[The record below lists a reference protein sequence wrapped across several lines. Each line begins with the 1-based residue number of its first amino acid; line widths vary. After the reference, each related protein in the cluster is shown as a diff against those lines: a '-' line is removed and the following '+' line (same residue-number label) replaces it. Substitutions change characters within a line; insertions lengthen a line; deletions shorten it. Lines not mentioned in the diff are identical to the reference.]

1 MKSTHTSDTTQT
13 IMAPCGFNEI
23 IVRLFAG
30 GKPIDVSRQHV
41 RRPALRTS
49 VDLFRPCVT

>member
-41 RRPALRTS
+41 RRPAL
-49 VDLFRPCVT
+49 